1 MSQTPLSPQ
10 ELAQLAQRAQEQ
22 AQVVLKKLP
31 LLGPVA
37 WLLMQQGSTRHIA
50 LADLEWRVFPALV
63 LEQAKLYLKNDA
75 PLAFASWGLLSEAA
89 AGRYRQVQQLAPAD
103 WKSGDQVW
111 LVDLVAPFGGADQ
124 VLKDLR
130 ENVFPTSVIRQV
142 STESSVMEW
151 APGRT
156 RQ

>member
-1 MSQTPLSPQ
+1 MSQVPLSPQ

-31 LLGPVA
+31 LLGPIA
-37 WLLMQQGSTRHIA
+37 WLLMQQGPTRHLS
-50 LADLEWRVFPALV
+50 LADMEWRVFPALV
-63 LEQAKLYLKNDA
+63 LEQVKLYLKNDA

-89 AGRYRQVQQLAPAD
+89 AGRYRQAQRLAPAD

-124 VLKDLR
+124 VLEDLR
-130 ENVFPTSVIRQV
+130 KNIFPTSVIRQV
-142 STESSVMEW
+142 TTESSVLEW
-151 APGRT
+151 APVCT